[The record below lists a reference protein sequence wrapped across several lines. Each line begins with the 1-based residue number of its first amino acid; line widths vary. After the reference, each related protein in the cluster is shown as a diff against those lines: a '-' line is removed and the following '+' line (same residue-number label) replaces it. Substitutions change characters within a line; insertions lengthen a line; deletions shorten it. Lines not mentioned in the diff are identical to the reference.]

1 MQALKDRIAKVKK
14 VAHRAQQLA
23 QLGLSAVEYVRGA
36 AVPAMLYGCEVSGIS
51 DSMLDDAVGVAAKS
65 LSPPTAGK
73 NPVLVL
79 HAAAVHS
86 AAINPVVMANLAP
99 IKTWSTAWWEKWACA
114 DTMSR
119 TYVKC
124 SDRVHKAGANPW
136 SAVHGPAAALAAT
149 CKRLKWRSVDGKI
162 FYDDVGA
169 MLDVALDPPYAF
181 EAAARRSAIRLCT
194 DHVMEQLPSALPTAV
209 DIHHHS
215 GFGARNEREGGR
227 RTLLVDLMPFLK
239 PLHRGSKRVT
249 AKLPQWSAKCRG
261 YLASAINGGQ

>member
-1 MQALKDRIAKVKK
+1 MALKLYVDDLTIMTQRDGFQAASAVAAATDQAVLAFRRLGIGVSVKKSVAVANRPRVLATIIAQCKTRALSAVRSAKLLGTSFAASSGRSVQALEDRIAKVKK

-23 QLGLSAVEYVRGA
+23 LLGLSAVEYVRGA

-99 IKTWSTAWWEKWACA
+99 IKAWSSAWWEKWACA

-124 SDRVHKAGANPW
+124 SDPVH
-136 SAVHGPAAALAAT
+136 
-149 CKRLKWRSVDGKI
+149 
-162 FYDDVGA
+162 
-169 MLDVALDPPYAF
+169 
-181 EAAARRSAIRLCT
+181 
-194 DHVMEQLPSALPTAV
+194 
-209 DIHHHS
+209 
-215 GFGARNEREGGR
+215 
-227 RTLLVDLMPFLK
+227 
-239 PLHRGSKRVT
+239 
-249 AKLPQWSAKCRG
+249 
-261 YLASAINGGQ
+261 